1 MSRVWRPKGW
11 ALPYPLVTD
20 MKHKLLVAAIT
31 LASAVSAQASI
42 VMSFGDSTSTTDNDN
57 QAGSF
62 RGVSYKIDVTQ
73 SYTGTL
79 SATGGSS
86 GGATNSYTATYGV
99 ANPDATA
106 TQVTLNSLNW
116 QAGAAISGSAKYL
129 SVFSGLT
136 VNSSGVVTSLGTF
149 IGASTNSILTPAAQS
164 ALTWN
169 FSGITLDVGSTY
181 QFVVTSTR
189 TPSLIS
195 DVTSINSLE
204 MKTVAAGNLL
214 LAESELIATNTTG
227 YNNRLIWEPVFSL
240 DMTAVP
246 TSVPEPSTY
255 GLMGAGALA
264 AAALVRRRRKRA

>member
-1 MSRVWRPKGW
+1 
-11 ALPYPLVTD
+11 